1 MIITN
6 NFAFG
11 RLNSNDPRLYN
22 CVCNEHANAFCY
34 ICYYNGD
41 VNRLKSDYKRCKYV
55 LSFLYLFLVLSIVG
69 INVVV
74 FASAPGSTTTEI
86 LLPVIC
92 STLVFLIVLFLFTI
106 ICTIIIIFAFIY
118 VTSHGILIFTPVA
131 LIIFIVLFIM
141 GLLMTFFQGCGLY
154 GALRNY
160 RNGRTALKQVIQ
172 RSSNPPIYSVT

>member
-92 STLVFLIVLFLFTI
+92 STLVFLVFTAI
-106 ICTIIIIFAFIY
+106 SFGFYLY
-118 VTSHGILIFTPVA
+118 VMRTRYN
-131 LIIFIVLFIM
+131 
-141 GLLMTFFQGCGLY
+141 LLKDVIRRQSS
-154 GALRNY
+154 
-160 RNGRTALKQVIQ
+160 RTTV
-172 RSSNPPIYSVT
+172 NPTVEPPPYFK

>member
-1 MIITN
+1 MEIT
-6 NFAFG
+6 G
-11 RLNSNDPRLYN
+11 PPPPYTK
-22 CVCNEHANAFCY
+22 NAFQCTCDSSRNE
-34 ICYYNGD
+34 ICEFCATTARD
-41 VNRLKSDYKRCKYV
+41 VKKKVVSPIKFYP
-55 LSFLYLFLVLSIVG
+55 LFTVG
-69 INVVV
+69 
-74 FASAPGSTTTEI
+74 
-86 LLPVIC
+86 
-92 STLVFLIVLFLFTI
+92 IVLFLFTI